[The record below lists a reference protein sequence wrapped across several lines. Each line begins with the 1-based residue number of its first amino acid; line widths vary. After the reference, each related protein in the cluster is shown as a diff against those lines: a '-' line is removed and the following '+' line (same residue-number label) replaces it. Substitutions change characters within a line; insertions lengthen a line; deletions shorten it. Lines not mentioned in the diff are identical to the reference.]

1 MKTKLFATKPL
12 IIGVYMLLKCVDVE
26 LKIVK
31 SPKNMLIISPI
42 KPKAQVSECSKKS
55 VSDIFFLIF
64 IFSSH

>member
-1 MKTKLFATKPL
+1 
-12 IIGVYMLLKCVDVE
+12 MLLKCVDVE